1 MAKTVESKPER
12 LIIQFGSTKLTLD
25 HTSATASLQRKMLF
39 WELKPVTR
47 PLSDI
52 SDVKV
57 DTAVDR
63 ASGVEICSVT
73 LIMASGAAWALAEN
87 DQASAQATAS
97 TIRNFLGLSP
107 K

>member
-1 MAKTVESKPER
+1 MARTIESTPQQ
-12 LIIQFGSTKLTLD
+12 LVMQFGSTKLTLD
-25 HTSATASLQRKMLF
+25 KTSATTILQRKMLF
-39 WELKPVTR
+39 WALKPVTK

-52 SDVKV
+52 SQVKV

-63 ASGVEICSVT
+63 ASGVEVCSVA
-73 LIMASGAAWALAEN
+73 LIMASGAAWTLAEN

-97 TIRNFLGLSP
+97 TIQNFLGLSP